1 MADGSYFS
9 AAYAQITLRESYLGS
24 RMQMVQLGLPVQ
36 TKLLPLVD
44 VTDKRANYMMIQ
56 EQ

>member
-1 MADGSYFS
+1 MADGLYFS

-44 VTDKRANYMMIQ
+44 VTDKRANYMRRTMM
-56 EQ
+56 